1 MILLIKPPTMLNF
14 SYSRFCSVLRRD
26 LVEHRRTY
34 VAFFAV
40 LFIANTLTHFLGN
53 AIEELPI
60 RFFVQLFCVAA
71 IQIIGSCYA
80 LSLVYAD
87 IDTKERRISNFMLP
101 ASNLEKAAVRHLL
114 AILGFQLIFLM
125 SYLCSELI
133 NALYTLVAHG
143 AGVVVQNSLMLQLS
157 EVCKLFT
164 FYAELK
170 EMLPAAPFL
179 LFACHLLACS
189 LYILGSAFF
198 RKKAFLKVTVIMLFV
213 NPGVMLRIMDFF
225 SDYLLSHSS
234 ILVPYSLFILA
245 LAVGVVYFA
254 YRRYCRIQVL

>member
-1 MILLIKPPTMLNF
+1 MLNF
-14 SYSRFCSVLRRD
+14 SYSRFCNVLRRD

-34 VAFFAV
+34 LAFFAV

-87 IDTKERRISNFMLP
+87 IDTKERRIANFMLP

-114 AILGFQLIFLM
+114 AILGFQFVFLM

-143 AGVVVQNSLMLQLS
+143 AGTVAQNSLMLQLS
-157 EVCKLFT
+157 EV
-164 FYAELK
+164 
-170 EMLPAAPFL
+170 
-179 LFACHLLACS
+179 
-189 LYILGSAFF
+189 
-198 RKKAFLKVTVIMLFV
+198 
-213 NPGVMLRIMDFF
+213 
-225 SDYLLSHSS
+225 
-234 ILVPYSLFILA
+234 
-245 LAVGVVYFA
+245 
-254 YRRYCRIQVL
+254 

>member
-1 MILLIKPPTMLNF
+1 MTHF

-71 IQIIGSCYA
+71 IQVIGSCYA

-114 AILGFQLIFLM
+114 AIFGFQLVFLM

-164 FYAELK
+164 FYADLE
-170 EMLPAAPFL
+170 EVLPAAPYL
-179 LFACHLLACS
+179 VLACHLLACS

-198 RKKAFLKVTVIMLFV
+198 RKMAFVKVTAIMLFV
-213 NPGVMLRIMDFF
+213 NPGVFLNIPAFF
-225 SDYLLSHSS
+225 DNFFLSHPA
-234 ILVPYSLFILA
+234 ILMLYSLFIAA

-254 YRRYCRIQVL
+254 YHRYCRIQVL

>member
-1 MILLIKPPTMLNF
+1 MTNF
-14 SYSRFCSVLRRD
+14 SYSRFCNVLRRD

-34 VAFFAV
+34 LAFFGV

-53 AIEELPI
+53 AIEEQPD
-60 RFFVQLFCVAA
+60 RFFVQLFCVAT
-71 IQIIGSCYA
+71 IQVLGSCYA

-101 ASNLEKAAVRHLL
+101 ASNLEKAVVRHLL
-114 AILGFQLIFLM
+114 AILGFQLMFLT

-143 AGVVVQNSLMLQLS
+143 AGVVVLNSLLLQLS
-157 EVCKLFT
+157 EVCKLFA
-164 FYAELK
+164 FYADLE
-170 EMLPAAPFL
+170 EVLPAAPYL
-179 LFACHLLACS
+179 VLACHLLACS

-213 NPGVMLRIMDFF
+213 NPGFF
-225 SDYLLSHSS
+225 LKIPASFNNFFLSHPA
-234 ILVPYSLFILA
+234 ILMFYSLLIGA
-245 LAVGVVYFA
+245 LAVGVVYFS

>member
-1 MILLIKPPTMLNF
+1 MTHF
-14 SYSRFCSVLRRD
+14 SYSRFCNVLRRD

-34 VAFFAV
+34 LAFFGV

-71 IQIIGSCYA
+71 IQVIGSCYA

-101 ASNLEKAAVRHLL
+101 ASNLEKAVVRHLL
-114 AILGFQLIFLM
+114 AIVGFQLIFLT

-143 AGVVVQNSLMLQLS
+143 AGTVAQNSLLLQLS

-164 FYAELK
+164 FYAELE

-234 ILVPYSLFILA
+234 ILVPYGLFILA
-245 LAVGVVYFA
+245 LAVGVIYFA
-254 YRRYCRIQVL
+254 YRRYRRIQVL

>member
-1 MILLIKPPTMLNF
+1 MLNF

-26 LVEHRRTY
+26 LVEHCRTY

-40 LFIANTLTHFLGN
+40 LFIANTLTHFLCN
-53 AIEELPI
+53 AIEELPV
-60 RFFVQLFCVAA
+60 RFFVQLFCVAV

-87 IDTKERRISNFMLP
+87 LDTKEHRISNFMLP
-101 ASNLEKAAVRHLL
+101 ASNLEKATVRHLL
-114 AILGFQLIFLM
+114 AILGFQLMFLT

-143 AGVVVQNSLMLQLS
+143 AGTVAQNSLLLQLG

-164 FYAELK
+164 FYAEL
-170 EMLPAAPFL
+170 EEVLPAAPYL
-179 LFACHLLACS
+179 ILACHLLACS

-198 RKKAFLKVTVIMLFV
+198 RKKAFLKVTVVMLFV
-213 NPGVMLRIMDFF
+213 NPGIFLNIPASFSNFF
-225 SDYLLSHSS
+225 LSHPA
-234 ILVPYSLFILA
+234 ILMFYSLLIGA
-245 LAVGVVYFA
+245 LVVGVIYFA

>member
-1 MILLIKPPTMLNF
+1 MLNF

-114 AILGFQLIFLM
+114 AILGFQLIFLT

-164 FYAELK
+164 FYADLE
-170 EMLPAAPFL
+170 EVLPAAPYL
-179 LFACHLLACS
+179 VLACHLLACS

-198 RKKAFLKVTVIMLFV
+198 RKKAFLKVTVVMLFV
-213 NPGVMLRIMDFF
+213 NPGIFLNIPASFNNFF
-225 SDYLLSHSS
+225 LSHPA
-234 ILVPYSLFILA
+234 ILLFYSLLIGA
-245 LAVGVVYFA
+245 LVVGVVYFA

>member
-1 MILLIKPPTMLNF
+1 MTHF
-14 SYSRFCSVLRRD
+14 SYSRFCNVLRRD

-87 IDTKERRISNFMLP
+87 IDTKERRIANFMLP

-114 AILGFQLIFLM
+114 AILGFQLMFLM

-143 AGVVVQNSLMLQLS
+143 AGTVAQNSLMLQLS

-164 FYAELK
+164 FYADLE
-170 EMLPAAPFL
+170 EMLPAAPYL
-179 LFACHLLACS
+179 VLACHLLACS

-198 RKKAFLKVTVIMLFV
+198 RKMAFVKVTAIMLFV
-213 NPGVMLRIMDFF
+213 NPGVMLRIMEFF

-234 ILVPYSLFILA
+234 FLVLYTLFILA
-245 LAVGVVYFA
+245 LAAGVTYLA
-254 YRRYCRIQVL
+254 YHRYCRIQAL

>member
-1 MILLIKPPTMLNF
+1 MILLIKHPTMLNF

-60 RFFVQLFCVAA
+60 RFFVQLFCVVA
-71 IQIIGSCYA
+71 IQVIGSCYA

-143 AGVVVQNSLMLQLS
+143 AGAVVQNSLMLQLS

-164 FYAELK
+164 FYAELE

-245 LAVGVVYFA
+245 LAVGVIYFA

>member
-1 MILLIKPPTMLNF
+1 MTNF

-26 LVEHRRTY
+26 LVEHCRTY

-53 AIEELPI
+53 AIEELPV
-60 RFFVQLFCVAA
+60 RFFVQLFCVAV

-87 IDTKERRISNFMLP
+87 LDTKEHRISNFMLP
-101 ASNLEKAAVRHLL
+101 ASNLEKAVVRHLL
-114 AILGFQLIFLM
+114 AILGFQLMFLT

-143 AGVVVQNSLMLQLS
+143 AGVVVQNSLLLQLG

-164 FYAELK
+164 FYAEL
-170 EMLPAAPFL
+170 EEILPAAPYL
-179 LFACHLLACS
+179 ILACHLLACS

-198 RKKAFLKVTVIMLFV
+198 RKKAFLKVTVVMLFV
-213 NPGVMLRIMDFF
+213 NPGIFLNIPAYFNNFF
-225 SDYLLSHSS
+225 LSHPA
-234 ILVPYSLFILA
+234 ILMFYSLLIGA
-245 LAVGVVYFA
+245 LVVGVIYFA

>member
-1 MILLIKPPTMLNF
+1 MLNF

-60 RFFVQLFCVAA
+60 RFFVQLFCVVA
-71 IQIIGSCYA
+71 IQVIGSCYA

-101 ASNLEKAAVRHLL
+101 ASNLEKTVVRHLL
-114 AILGFQLIFLM
+114 AILGFQLMFLM

-143 AGVVVQNSLMLQLS
+143 AGVVVQNSLLLQLG

-164 FYAELK
+164 FYAEL
-170 EMLPAAPFL
+170 EEILPAAPYL
-179 LFACHLLACS
+179 ILACHLLACS

-198 RKKAFLKVTVIMLFV
+198 RKKAFLKVTVVMLFV
-213 NPGVMLRIMDFF
+213 NPGVFLNILAFF
-225 SDYLLSHSS
+225 DNFFLSHPA

>member
-1 MILLIKPPTMLNF
+1 MTNF

-87 IDTKERRISNFMLP
+87 LDTKEHRISNFMLP

-114 AILGFQLIFLM
+114 AILGFQLMFLT

-143 AGVVVQNSLMLQLS
+143 AGVVVQNSLLLQLG
-157 EVCKLFT
+157 EVCKLFA
-164 FYAELK
+164 FYADLEEL
-170 EMLPAAPFL
+170 LPAAPYL
-179 LFACHLLACS
+179 VLACHLLACS

-198 RKKAFLKVTVIMLFV
+198 RKKAFLKVPVVMLFV
-213 NPGVMLRIMDFF
+213 NPGIFLNIPAFF
-225 SDYLLSHSS
+225 NNFFLSHPA
-234 ILVPYSLFILA
+234 ILMFYSFLIGA
-245 LAVGVVYFA
+245 LVVGVIYFA
-254 YRRYCRIQVL
+254 YRRYCRIQVI

>member
-1 MILLIKPPTMLNF
+1 MTHF
-14 SYSRFCSVLRRD
+14 SYSRFCNVLRRD

-34 VAFFAV
+34 LAFFGV

-60 RFFVQLFCVAA
+60 RFFVQLFCVVA
-71 IQIIGSCYA
+71 IQVIGSCYA

-87 IDTKERRISNFMLP
+87 LDTKERRISNFMLP

-114 AILGFQLIFLM
+114 AILGFQFVFLM

-143 AGVVVQNSLMLQLS
+143 AGVVVQNSLMLQLGEVS
-157 EVCKLFT
+157 ELLA
-164 FYAELK
+164 FYADLEELI
-170 EMLPAAPFL
+170 PAAPYL
-179 LFACHLLACS
+179 VLACHLLACS

-198 RKKAFLKVTVIMLFV
+198 RKMAFVKVTAIMLFV
-213 NPGVMLRIMDFF
+213 NPGIFLNIPAFF
-225 SDYLLSHSS
+225 DNFFLSHPA
-234 ILVPYSLFILA
+234 ILVIYALLIAA
-245 LAVGVVYFA
+245 LAVGVIYFA
-254 YRRYCRIQVL
+254 YRHYCRIQAV

>member
-1 MILLIKPPTMLNF
+1 MTHF
-14 SYSRFCSVLRRD
+14 SYSRFCNVLRRD

-34 VAFFAV
+34 LAFFGV

-71 IQIIGSCYA
+71 IQVIGSCYA

-114 AILGFQLIFLM
+114 AIFGFQLIFIV

-143 AGVVVQNSLMLQLS
+143 AGVVVQNSLLLQLS
-157 EVCKLFT
+157 EVCNLFT

-170 EMLPAAPFL
+170 EKLPAAPFL

-225 SDYLLSHSS
+225 SDDLLSHSS

-245 LAVGVVYFA
+245 LAAGVTYLA
-254 YRRYCRIQVL
+254 YHRYCRIQAV

>member
-1 MILLIKPPTMLNF
+1 MTHF

-87 IDTKERRISNFMLP
+87 INTKERRISNFMLP

-114 AILGFQLIFLM
+114 AILGFQFVFLM

-143 AGVVVQNSLMLQLS
+143 AGAVVQNSLMLQLS
-157 EVCKLFT
+157 EVCKLFA
-164 FYAELK
+164 FYADLEELI
-170 EMLPAAPFL
+170 PAAPYL
-179 LFACHLLACS
+179 VLACHLLACS

-213 NPGVMLRIMDFF
+213 HPG
-225 SDYLLSHSS
+225 YLLNIPALFDKFFLSHPA
-234 ILVPYSLFILA
+234 ILAVYSLFIVVLA
-245 LAVGVVYFA
+245 AGVVYLA
-254 YRRYCRIQVL
+254 YRRYCRIQVI

>member
-1 MILLIKPPTMLNF
+1 MTHF
-14 SYSRFCSVLRRD
+14 SYSRFCNVLRRD

-34 VAFFAV
+34 LAFFGV

-60 RFFVQLFCVAA
+60 RFFVQLFCVVA
-71 IQIIGSCYA
+71 IQVLGSCYA

-87 IDTKERRISNFMLP
+87 IDTKERRIANFMLP

-164 FYAELK
+164 FYADLE
-170 EMLPAAPFL
+170 EVLPAAPYL
-179 LFACHLLACS
+179 VLACHLLACS

-213 NPGVMLRIMDFF
+213 NPSIFLNIPAFF
-225 SDYLLSHSS
+225 NNFFLSHPA
-234 ILVPYSLFILA
+234 ILMLYSLLIGA

-254 YRRYCRIQVL
+254 YHRYCRIQVL

>member
-1 MILLIKPPTMLNF
+1 MTHF
-14 SYSRFCSVLRRD
+14 SYSRFCNVLRRD

-87 IDTKERRISNFMLP
+87 IDTKERRIANFMLP

-114 AILGFQLIFLM
+114 AILGFQLMFLT

-143 AGVVVQNSLMLQLS
+143 AGTVAQNSLMLQLS

-164 FYAELK
+164 FYADLE
-170 EMLPAAPFL
+170 EMLPAAPYL
-179 LFACHLLACS
+179 VLACHLLACS

-198 RKKAFLKVTVIMLFV
+198 RKMAFVKVTAIMLFV
-213 NPGVMLRIMDFF
+213 NPGVMLRIMEFF

-234 ILVPYSLFILA
+234 FLVLYTLFILA
-245 LAVGVVYFA
+245 LAAGVTYLA
-254 YRRYCRIQVL
+254 YHRYCRIQAL

>member
-1 MILLIKPPTMLNF
+1 MLNF

-26 LVEHRRTY
+26 LVEHCRTY

-53 AIEELPI
+53 AIEEQPV
-60 RFFVQLFCVAA
+60 RFFVQLFCVAV

-87 IDTKERRISNFMLP
+87 LDTKEHRISNFMLP

-114 AILGFQLIFLM
+114 AILGFQLIFLT

-143 AGVVVQNSLMLQLS
+143 AGVVVQNSLLLQLG

-164 FYAELK
+164 FYADLE
-170 EMLPAAPFL
+170 EVLPAAPYL
-179 LFACHLLACS
+179 VLACHLLACS

-198 RKKAFLKVTVIMLFV
+198 RKKAFVKVTAIMLFV
-213 NPGVMLRIMDFF
+213 NPGIFLKILDFF
-225 SDYLLSHSS
+225 FKFFLSHPA
-234 ILVPYSLFILA
+234 ILMLYSLFIAA
-245 LAVGVVYFA
+245 LAVGVIYFS

>member
-1 MILLIKPPTMLNF
+1 MTHF
-14 SYSRFCSVLRRD
+14 SYSRFCNVLRRD

-34 VAFFAV
+34 LAFFGV

-87 IDTKERRISNFMLP
+87 IDTKERRIANFMLP

-143 AGVVVQNSLMLQLS
+143 AGVVAQNSLMLQLS

-164 FYAELK
+164 FYADLE
-170 EMLPAAPFL
+170 EMLPAAPYL
-179 LFACHLLACS
+179 VLACHLLACS

-198 RKKAFLKVTVIMLFV
+198 RKMAFVKVTAIMLFV
-213 NPGVMLRIMDFF
+213 NPGVMLRIMEFF

-234 ILVPYSLFILA
+234 FLVLYTLFILA
-245 LAVGVVYFA
+245 LAAGVTYLA
-254 YRRYCRIQVL
+254 YHRYCRIQAL

>member
-1 MILLIKPPTMLNF
+1 MLNF

-34 VAFFAV
+34 LAFFGV

-71 IQIIGSCYA
+71 IQVLGSCYA

-87 IDTKERRISNFMLP
+87 IDTKERRIANFMLP

-114 AILGFQLIFLM
+114 AILGFQLIFLT

-143 AGVVVQNSLMLQLS
+143 AGVVAQNSLLLQLG
-157 EVCKLFT
+157 EVCELFA
-164 FYAELK
+164 FYADLEELI
-170 EMLPAAPFL
+170 PAAPYL
-179 LFACHLLACS
+179 VLACHLLACS

-198 RKKAFLKVTVIMLFV
+198 RKKAFLKVTVVMLFV
-213 NPGVMLRIMDFF
+213 NPGVFLNILAFF
-225 SDYLLSHSS
+225 DNFFLSHPA

-254 YRRYCRIQVL
+254 YRRYCRIQVI

>member
-1 MILLIKPPTMLNF
+1 MTNF

-34 VAFFAV
+34 LAFFGV

-60 RFFVQLFCVAA
+60 RFFAQLFCVAA

-87 IDTKERRISNFMLP
+87 IDTKEHRISNFMLP

-114 AILGFQLIFLM
+114 AILGFQLMFLT

-143 AGVVVQNSLMLQLS
+143 AGVVVQNSLLLQLG
-157 EVCKLFT
+157 EVCELFA
-164 FYAELK
+164 FYADLK
-170 EMLPAAPFL
+170 ELLPAAPYL
-179 LFACHLLACS
+179 VLACHLLACS

-198 RKKAFLKVTVIMLFV
+198 RKKAFVKVTAIMLFV
-213 NPGVMLRIMDFF
+213 NPGIFLKILDFF
-225 SDYLLSHSS
+225 FKFFLSHPA
-234 ILVPYSLFILA
+234 ILMLYSLFIAA
-245 LAVGVVYFA
+245 LAVGVIYFA

>member
-1 MILLIKPPTMLNF
+1 MTHF

-34 VAFFAV
+34 MAFFAV

-53 AIEELPI
+53 AIEELPL
-60 RFFVQLFCVAA
+60 RFFVQLFCVVV
-71 IQIIGSCYA
+71 IQVLGSCYA

-87 IDTKERRISNFMLP
+87 IDTKERRISSFMLP

-114 AILGFQLIFLM
+114 AILGFQFVFLM

-143 AGVVVQNSLMLQLS
+143 VGVVAQHSLLLQLG
-157 EVCKLFT
+157 EVCQLFT
-164 FYAELK
+164 FYADLE
-170 EMLPAAPFL
+170 EVLPASPYLF
-179 LFACHLLACS
+179 FACHLLACS

-198 RKKAFLKVTVIMLFV
+198 RKMAFVKVTAIMLFV
-213 NPGVMLRIMDFF
+213 NPGIFLNIPVFF
-225 SDYLLSHSS
+225 DNIFLSSPS
-234 ILVPYSLFILA
+234 ILMPYSLLVVA
-245 LAVGVVYFA
+245 LAVGVVYLS

>member
-1 MILLIKPPTMLNF
+1 MTHF
-14 SYSRFCSVLRRD
+14 SYSRFCNVLRRD

-34 VAFFAV
+34 LAFFAV

-60 RFFVQLFCVAA
+60 RFFVQLFCVVA
-71 IQIIGSCYA
+71 IQVIGSCYA

-114 AILGFQLIFLM
+114 AIVGFQLIFLT

-143 AGVVVQNSLMLQLS
+143 AGTVAQNSLLLQLS

-164 FYAELK
+164 FYAELE

-213 NPGVMLRIMDFF
+213 NPGIFLKILDFF
-225 SDYLLSHSS
+225 FKFFLSHPA
-234 ILVPYSLFILA
+234 ILMLYSLFIAA

-254 YRRYCRIQVL
+254 YRRYCRIQVI

>member
-1 MILLIKPPTMLNF
+1 MTHF

-87 IDTKERRISNFMLP
+87 IDTKEHRISNFMLP
-101 ASNLEKAAVRHLL
+101 ASNLEKAVVRHLL
-114 AILGFQLIFLM
+114 AILGFQFVFLM

-164 FYAELK
+164 FYADLE

-179 LFACHLLACS
+179 VFACHLLACS

-234 ILVPYSLFILA
+234 ILVPYGLFILA
-245 LAVGVVYFA
+245 LAVGVIYFA
-254 YRRYCRIQVL
+254 YRRYCRIQVI

>member
-1 MILLIKPPTMLNF
+1 MLNF

-114 AILGFQLIFLM
+114 AILGFQLIFLT

-143 AGVVVQNSLMLQLS
+143 AGTVAQHSLLLQLS

-164 FYAELK
+164 FYADLE
-170 EMLPAAPFL
+170 EMLPAAPYL
-179 LFACHLLACS
+179 VLACHLLACS

-213 NPGVMLRIMDFF
+213 NPGIFLNIPAFF
-225 SDYLLSHSS
+225 DNFFLSHPA
-234 ILVPYSLFILA
+234 ILMLYSLFIAA
-245 LAVGVVYFA
+245 LAVGVVYFS

>member
-1 MILLIKPPTMLNF
+1 MLNF
-14 SYSRFCSVLRRD
+14 SYSRFCNVLRRD

-60 RFFVQLFCVAA
+60 RFFVQLFCVAT

-87 IDTKERRISNFMLP
+87 LNTKEHRISNFMLP

-114 AILGFQLIFLM
+114 AILGFQFVFLM

-133 NALYTLVAHG
+133 NALSPWLPTG
-143 AGVVVQNSLMLQLS
+143 R
-157 EVCKLFT
+157 
-164 FYAELK
+164 ELWRRI
-170 EMLPAAPFL
+170 
-179 LFACHLLACS
+179 ACCC
-189 LYILGSAFF
+189 
-198 RKKAFLKVTVIMLFV
+198 
-213 NPGVMLRIMDFF
+213 N
-225 SDYLLSHSS
+225 
-234 ILVPYSLFILA
+234 
-245 LAVGVVYFA
+245 
-254 YRRYCRIQVL
+254 

>member
-1 MILLIKPPTMLNF
+1 MNHF

-53 AIEELPI
+53 AIEELPL
-60 RFFVQLFCVAA
+60 RFFVQLFCVAV
-71 IQIIGSCYA
+71 IQVIGSCYA

-87 IDTKERRISNFMLP
+87 LDTKEHRISNFMLP
-101 ASNLEKAAVRHLL
+101 ASNLEKAVVRHLL
-114 AILGFQLIFLM
+114 AILGFQLMFLT

-143 AGVVVQNSLMLQLS
+143 AGVVAQNSLLLQLG

-164 FYAELK
+164 FYAELE
-170 EMLPAAPFL
+170 EMLPAAPYL
-179 LFACHLLACS
+179 ILACHLLACS

-198 RKKAFLKVTVIMLFV
+198 RKMAFVKVTAIMLFV
-213 NPGVMLRIMDFF
+213 NPGVFLNIPAFF
-225 SDYLLSHSS
+225 NNFFLSHPA
-234 ILVPYSLFILA
+234 ILMLYSLFIVA